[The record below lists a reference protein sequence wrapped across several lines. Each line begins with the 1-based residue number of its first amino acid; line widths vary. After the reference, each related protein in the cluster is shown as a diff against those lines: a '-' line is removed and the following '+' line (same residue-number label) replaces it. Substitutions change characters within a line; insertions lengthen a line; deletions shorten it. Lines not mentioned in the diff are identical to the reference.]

1 MNMTQEVLLSI
12 LIIISL
18 VVTCMVWMEVINLI
32 YDTFNVSARGAGYI
46 LILSL
51 ILTPFAVGLG
61 IILFPLYLIIW
72 FILFKINIRR

>member
-1 MNMTQEVLLSI
+1 MTQEILLSI

-32 YDTFNVSARGAGYI
+32 YDTFNVSERGAGYI

-51 ILTPFAVGLG
+51 IVTPFVVGLG
-61 IILFPLYLIIW
+61 VILFPLYLIIW
-72 FILFKINIRR
+72 FILFKINTRR

>member
-1 MNMTQEVLLSI
+1 MTQEILLSI

-32 YDTFNVSARGAGYI
+32 YDTFNVSERGSGYI

-51 ILTPFAVGLG
+51 VLAPFVVGLG

-72 FILFKINIRR
+72 FILFKINTRR

>member
-1 MNMTQEVLLSI
+1 MAQEILLSI

-18 VVTCMVWMEVINLI
+18 VITCMVWMEVINLI
-32 YDTFNVSARGAGYI
+32 YDTFNVSERGSGYI

-51 ILTPFAVGLG
+51 VLTPFVVGLG

-72 FILFKINIRR
+72 FILFKINTRR

>member
-1 MNMTQEVLLSI
+1 MTREILLSI
-12 LIIISL
+12 LILTSLII
-18 VVTCMVWMEVINLI
+18 TCMVWMEIINLI
-32 YDTFNVSARGAGYI
+32 YDTFNVSERGAGYI

-72 FILFKINIRR
+72 LMLFKINTRR